1 MIDLVDT
8 HAHLDMEAF
17 AGDRETVLQRA
28 RGAGV
33 VAILTIGTDEAS
45 SREAV
50 ALAER
55 SAGLGEGFPRLYATV
70 GVHPHE
76 AKGAKAETWE
86 ALQQLSRQPRVVAW
100 GEVGLD
106 YHYDHSP
113 RDVQQ
118 AVFREQIR
126 LARARGLPLVVH
138 QREAEEDTLRILN
151 EEGAEA
157 VGGVFHCY
165 TADAAYARAV
175 LDLGFFL
182 SFAGVV
188 TFKNADALREVA
200 RLAPLDRILVETDAP
215 YLAPVPHRG
224 KRNEPAYVRLVAE
237 CVAGE
242 RGMDLEA
249 LAAATMENAK
259 RLFKIELRAP
269 RHVPRV

>member
-1 MIDLVDT
+1 MGFTQHKGEPPLIDT
-8 HAHLDMEAF
+8 HAHLDMEAY
-17 AGDRETVLQRA
+17 AADREVVLRRA
-28 RGAGV
+28 RAAGV

-45 SREAV
+45 SRQAV

-55 SAGLGEGFPRLYATV
+55 DTDRGEAFPRLYATV

-76 AKGAKAETWE
+76 AKEARASTWE
-86 ALQQLSRQPRVVAW
+86 ALLKLSRHPRVVAW

-113 RDVQQ
+113 REAQR

-126 LARARGLPLVVH
+126 LARARELPLVVH
-138 QREAEEDTLRILN
+138 QREAEEETLRILKD
-151 EEGAEA
+151 EGAEA
-157 VGGVFHCY
+157 AGGVFHCY
-165 TADAAYARAV
+165 TADAEYARAV
-175 LDLGFFL
+175 LDLGFFI

-188 TFKNADALREVA
+188 TFRNSEGLREVA

-237 CVAGE
+237 RVAGA
-242 RGMDLEA
+242 RGMALEE
-249 LAAATMENAK
+249 LARATTENAR
-259 RLFKIELRAP
+259 RLFKI
-269 RHVPRV
+269 

>member
-1 MIDLVDT
+1 MMSFSQHKGAPPLIDT

-17 AGDRETVLQRA
+17 AGDREAVLQRA

-50 ALAER
+50 ALAEQ
-55 SAGLGEGFPRLYATV
+55 SVGSGEGFPRLYATV

-76 AKGAKAETWE
+76 AKEARASTWE
-86 ALQQLSRQPRVVAW
+86 TLLTLSRHPCVVAW

-113 RDVQQ
+113 REAQQ

-126 LARARGLPLVVH
+126 LARARRLPLVVH
-138 QREAEEDTLRILN
+138 QREAEDDMLRILR
-151 EEGAEA
+151 EEGAVA

-165 TADAAYARAV
+165 TADVEYARAV
-175 LDLGFFL
+175 LDLGFFI

-188 TFKNADALREVA
+188 TFKNSEGLREAA
-200 RLAPLDRILVETDAP
+200 RLAPLDRVLVETDAP

-224 KRNEPAYVRLVAE
+224 KRNEPAYVRFVAE
-237 CVAGE
+237 RVADV
-242 RGMDLEA
+242 RGMTLEDLA
-249 LAAATMENAK
+249 RATTENAK
-259 RLFKIELRAP
+259 RLFKI
-269 RHVPRV
+269 